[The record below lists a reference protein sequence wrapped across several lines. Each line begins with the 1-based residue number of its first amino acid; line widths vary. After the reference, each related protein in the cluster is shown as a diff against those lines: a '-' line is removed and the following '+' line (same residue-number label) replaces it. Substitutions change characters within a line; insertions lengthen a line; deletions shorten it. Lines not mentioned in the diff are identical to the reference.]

1 VVLPAILG
9 IAFALV
15 LYQALRR
22 PLLRRLAVRD
32 ASRRPRETALVIA
45 GSLLGTALITGS
57 FIVGDT
63 LDSSIKATAY
73 TQLGPVDEVVRAP
86 SRDIGV
92 ELLENLRAAEDPN
105 IDGLL
110 SMELAQSAFVSEASG
125 KKLAEPGGQMIELDF
140 EEGREFGNDPVIA
153 GISGPTPSE
162 GEAVITQDL
171 ADEVDAGAGDD
182 ITAYLYGKKVDLTV
196 DRVLPTV
203 GLAGVWFGFQSVS
216 PNAFVAP
223 GTLQEVA
230 KGNDQPG
237 VVPPTTAIA
246 ISNKGG
252 VEPGA
257 DLTEQVTQT
266 IEEAFPTDASL
277 RVETV
282 KLDSLETAEE
292 QGNQFSELFISIGS
306 FAIIAGILLLV
317 NIFVMLAEER
327 KGQLG
332 MLRAVGMRRGF
343 LVRTFVIEGAMYSLA
358 SSILGAALGIGVGWA
373 IVKLAAPIFGAFG
386 DFSLDLRFD
395 FEVSSIVSGFCSGAL
410 ISLVTVLFT
419 SLRISRIN
427 IISAIRDLQEPP
439 KGEAKTRTVV
449 LGIVL
454 FAISTASFI
463 GSFGDPQAWVV
474 SILGPPIG
482 LLGLLPWM
490 SRVIARR
497 TAVLIVSAFS
507 LAWGIFGN
515 VLTGGSFFEGGDIF
529 AFVVQGV
536 LLTFSAVMLLT
547 QALETLEGGIRRVAA
562 RRLPLRLS
570 VAYPLARRFRTGL
583 TLGMF
588 ALVIFTMT
596 FIAIL
601 SNVFGG
607 QVADTAAKEGD
618 FEILM
623 VSNDTNPPVA
633 DQIREVEGVEDV
645 SSLATGIALFQPDGF
660 DEPEPW
666 QISAIDESFVAG
678 GPPNITE
685 FSERFESEDEAWQA
699 VVDDPTNIIV
709 PTFFLQEG
717 GGGPAA
723 QVVELDDTLT
733 VVDPVTGEEV
743 ERTIVALNEND
754 FAFSGAYV
762 SKPSLR
768 EAIGDRAATS
778 RFYVEATEDPA
789 EADEVANV
797 LEGRFVE
804 NGVRAQTFRSL
815 IEEFSRANLQFLRLM
830 QGYLALG
837 LLVGIAGLGVV
848 MVRAVRERRRDVG
861 VLRSLGFGIKQ
872 VRRAFVL
879 ESGFVAFEGILVG
892 AVLAIITASQLV
904 ATGEFGEDIQFQIPW
919 GNLAVLTIGSL
930 IASILA
936 TAWPAQEASKIP
948 PAAALRIAD

>member
-1 VVLPAILG
+1 MGLPAVLG
-9 IAFALV
+9 VCFALV
-15 LYQALRR
+15 LYQAIRR
-22 PLLRRLAVRD
+22 PLLRRLAIRD
-32 ASRRPRETALVIA
+32 AVRRPRETALVIA

-63 LDSSIKATAY
+63 LDSSIKAIVY
-73 TQLGPVDEVVRAP
+73 TQLGPIDEIVRTP
-86 SRDIGV
+86 SRETAD
-92 ELLENLRAAEDPN
+92 ELLANLKAADDDN

-110 SMELAQSAFVSEASG
+110 SMVLAESAFVSNASG
-125 KKLAEPGGQMIELDF
+125 AKLAEPGGQMVELDF
-140 EEGREFGNDPVIA
+140 DEGREFGGDPSIG
-153 GISGPTPSE
+153 GISGSTPAE
-162 GEAVITQDL
+162 RETVITQDL
-171 ADEVDAGAGDD
+171 ADEIEVASGDE
-182 ITAYLYGKKVDLTV
+182 ITAFLYGTKVDLTV
-196 DRVLPTV
+196 DRVLPTIGV
-203 GLAGVWFGFQSVS
+203 AGFWQGFQSTS

-223 GTLQEVA
+223 GTLDEIAQRTQ
-230 KGNDQPG
+230 QPG
-237 VVPPTTAIA
+237 VVPPTNTVV
-246 ISNKGG
+246 ISNRGG
-252 VEPGA
+252 VETGA
-257 DLTEQVTQT
+257 PLTDEVSET
-266 IEEAFPTDASL
+266 IEAAFPEGSAL
-277 RVETV
+277 RVETA
-282 KLDSLETAEE
+282 KQDSLENADE
-292 QGNQFSELFISIGS
+292 QGQQFAELFIAIGS

-332 MLRAVGMRRGF
+332 MLRAVGMRRGY
-343 LVRTFVIEGAMYSLA
+343 LVRAFIIEGAIYSLA
-358 SSILGAALGIGVGWA
+358 SAVLGAALGIGVGWA

-395 FEVSSIVSGFCSGAL
+395 FETASIVTGFCAGAL
-410 ISLVTVLFT
+410 ISLVTVLLT

-427 IISAIRDLQEPP
+427 IIRAIRDLPEPLR
-439 KGEAKTRTVV
+439 GRARNRTVV
-449 LGIVL
+449 LGVVVSVVAMGA
-454 FAISTASFI
+454 FAAT
-463 GSFGDPQAWVV
+463 FGDPKAWLPA
-474 SILGPPIG
+474 ILGPPIAS
-482 LLGLLPWM
+482 LGLLPLM
-490 SRVIARR
+490 SRRIRRR
-497 TAVLIVSAFS
+497 TAVLFVAAFS

-515 VLTGGSFFEGGDIF
+515 LVKGSFFEGGDIF

-547 QALETLEGGIRRVAA
+547 QALENLEGAVRRISA

-623 VSNDTNPPVA
+623 VSNDTNPPLSERIAEVKG
-633 DQIREVEGVEDV
+633 VEGV
-645 SSLATGIALFQPDGF
+645 SALATGFALFQPDGF

-666 QISAIDESFVAG
+666 QISAIDKTFVEG
-678 GPPNITE
+678 GPPNLTE
-685 FSERFESEDEAWQA
+685 FSEDYESERDAWLA
-699 VVDDPTNIIV
+699 VTEDPTKVIV

-717 GGGPAA
+717 GGGPATE
-723 QVVELDDTLT
+723 VVALDDEIE
-733 VVDPVTGEEV
+733 VVDPVTGERV
-743 ERTIVALNEND
+743 ERTVIGLNEHD

-762 SKPSLR
+762 SKPSLK
-768 EAIGDRAATS
+768 EAIGDRASTS
-778 RFYVEATEDPA
+778 RFYVESSEELSESAV
-789 EADEVANV
+789 VARR
-797 LEGRFVE
+797 LQGRFVE
-804 NGVRAQTFRSL
+804 NGVQAETFRSL
-815 IEEFSRANLQFLRLM
+815 VEEFARANLQFLRLM

-848 MVRAVRERRRDVG
+848 MVRAVRERRREVG
-861 VLRSLGFGIKQ
+861 VLRSLGFAIKQ

-879 ESGFVAFEGILVG
+879 ESGFVALEGILIG

-904 ATGEFGEDIQFQIPW
+904 ATGEFGEDIQFIIPW
-919 GNLAVLTIGSL
+919 GNMAVLTIGSL

-948 PAAALRIAD
+948 PAAALRIGD